1 MMTQGEIESLT
12 IAMEKAASRLEMDIM
27 KDIVRRIKAN
37 EGMTSTAEYQ
47 IDRLRQMGLADDY
60 IKKEI
65 QAYLKVSDDEMDRI
79 FRDVPENEYG
89 KYSSMYQD
97 MGIDQKPFGNHVTI
111 QSMIDSSLRQTAGT
125 FQNIS
130 QTLGFAVQNGGKTE
144 FLPVAEYYQKAL
156 DNAILGVATGAF
168 DYNSAL
174 SRVVKEMTR
183 SGLRTVDY
191 ASGRSYRIESASR
204 MALMTGFSQITGY
217 MNEQVAAELGTDD
230 YEVSYHLGA
239 RPTHQWWQ
247 GRVYSYQELLFVCGL
262 GTVTGLCGINCYHWY
277 EPFIRGVSVRNYTDQ
292 ELDAMIREEN
302 RPRTYQGKEYTAYT
316 ALQKQRKM
324 ELQMRAQRQET
335 VLLKEGGGSPIDILA
350 AQARYRTTMNEYV
363 SFSKAMN
370 MPQQMERVYMDGLGR
385 VAPGRNAVNW
395 AAKRSGTDSLFEK
408 SKLSKILG
416 VGNNKIDFG
425 KIDERSKKSVYNG
438 IKKVFDSF
446 PQLKGHTRRIIYD
459 PNLTAIASSDSI
471 GGVLKL
477 SKRFCDFE
485 QLAKDYERQTK
496 LEWNPKGT
504 TADSIIV
511 HELGHQLDGF
521 LTLKGIWGGQIGR
534 YGTIRTSA
542 AVQRE
547 VLQRLGYYD
556 YIRTERANWRKMGY
570 EGRELN
576 EAVEFS
582 GKEFITNHVSEY
594 AFKNEREFFAECF
607 SEYMTSKKPR
617 EAAKIFGEVLEEIME
632 GL

>member
-292 ELDAMIREEN
+292 ELDAMIQEEN
-302 RPRTYQGKEYTAYT
+302 RPRSYRGREYTTYT

-324 ELQMRAQRQET
+324 ELQMRAQRQEIA
-335 VLLKEGGGSPIDILA
+335 LLKEGGGSTLDILA
-350 AQARYRTTMNEYV
+350 AQARYRTIMNEYV

-385 VAPGRNAVNW
+385 SVKKSVA
-395 AAKRSGTDSLFEK
+395 KKSLFGTIEAR
-408 SKLSKILG
+408 LSKEEKAVTTIRSLG
-416 VGNNKIDFG
+416 KVKKEVIEKEFG
-425 KIDERSKKSVYNG
+425 KIQTDE
-438 IKKVFDSF
+438 
-446 PQLKGHTRRIIYD
+446 II
-459 PNLTAIASSDSI
+459 
-471 GGVLKL
+471 
-477 SKRFCDFE
+477 
-485 QLAKDYERQTK
+485 
-496 LEWNPKGT
+496 
-504 TADSIIV
+504 
-511 HELGHQLDGF
+511 
-521 LTLKGIWGGQIGR
+521 
-534 YGTIRTSA
+534 
-542 AVQRE
+542 
-547 VLQRLGYYD
+547 
-556 YIRTERANWRKMGY
+556 
-570 EGRELN
+570 
-576 EAVEFS
+576 
-582 GKEFITNHVSEY
+582 IT
-594 AFKNEREFFAECF
+594 NEREEHIKSRHPEDYELFQKYGAETVSSPDLMIRDGKNKGTVF
-607 SEYMTSKKPR
+607 MIKRLHGTNLNVVVRVALERDEKGLKNSVMTFYRLR
-617 EAAKIFGEVLEEIME
+617 ERNLRKMIEKNSILIGKDSVLYKRE
-632 GL
+632 

>member
-37 EGMTSTAEYQ
+37 EGLTSTAEYQ

-65 QAYLKVSDDEMDRI
+65 QTYLKVSDDEMDRI
-79 FRDVPENEYG
+79 FRNVPENEYG

-111 QSMIDSSLRQTAGT
+111 QSVIDSSLRQTAGT

-174 SRVVKEMTR
+174 LRVVKEMTR
-183 SGLRTVDY
+183 SGLRTVGY

-204 MALMTGFSQITGY
+204 TALMTGFSQITRY

-247 GRVYSYQELLFVCGL
+247 GRVYSYQDLIYTCGL

-292 ELDAMIREEN
+292 ELDAMIQEEN
-302 RPRTYQGKEYTAYT
+302 RPRSYRGREYTTYT

-324 ELQMRAQRQET
+324 ELQMRAQRQEIA
-335 VLLKEGGGSPIDILA
+335 LLKEGGGSTLDILA
-350 AQARYRTTMNEYV
+350 AQARYRTIMNEYV

-385 VAPGRNAVNW
+385 SVKKSVA
-395 AAKRSGTDSLFEK
+395 KKSLFGTIEAR
-408 SKLSKILG
+408 LSKEEKAVTTIRSLG
-416 VGNNKIDFG
+416 KVKKEVIEKEFG
-425 KIDERSKKSVYNG
+425 KIQTDE
-438 IKKVFDSF
+438 
-446 PQLKGHTRRIIYD
+446 II
-459 PNLTAIASSDSI
+459 
-471 GGVLKL
+471 
-477 SKRFCDFE
+477 
-485 QLAKDYERQTK
+485 
-496 LEWNPKGT
+496 
-504 TADSIIV
+504 
-511 HELGHQLDGF
+511 
-521 LTLKGIWGGQIGR
+521 
-534 YGTIRTSA
+534 
-542 AVQRE
+542 
-547 VLQRLGYYD
+547 
-556 YIRTERANWRKMGY
+556 
-570 EGRELN
+570 
-576 EAVEFS
+576 
-582 GKEFITNHVSEY
+582 IT
-594 AFKNEREFFAECF
+594 NEREEHIKSRHPEDYELFQKYGAETVSSPDLMIRDGKNKGTVF
-607 SEYMTSKKPR
+607 MIKRLHGTNLNVVVRVALERDEKGLKNSVMTFYRLR
-617 EAAKIFGEVLEEIME
+617 ERNLRKMIEKNSILIGKDSVLYKRE
-632 GL
+632 

>member
-37 EGMTSTAEYQ
+37 EGLTSTAEYQ

-65 QAYLKVSDDEMDRI
+65 QTYLKVSDDEMDRI
-79 FRDVPENEYG
+79 FRNVPENEYG

-111 QSMIDSSLRQTAGT
+111 QSVIDSSLRQTAGT

-144 FLPVAEYYQKAL
+144 FLPVVEYYQKAL

-174 SRVVKEMTR
+174 LRVVKEMTR
-183 SGLRTVDY
+183 SGLRTVGY

-204 MALMTGFSQITGY
+204 MALMTGFSQITGH
-217 MNEQVAAELGTDD
+217 MNQQIASELGTDD
-230 YEVSYHLGA
+230 YEVSYHMGA

-247 GRVYSYQELLFVCGL
+247 GRVYSYQDLIYTCGL

-292 ELDAMIREEN
+292 ELDAMIQEEN
-302 RPRTYQGKEYTAYT
+302 RPRSYRGREYTTYT

-324 ELQMRAQRQET
+324 ELQMRAQRQEIA
-335 VLLKEGGGSPIDILA
+335 LLKEGGGSTLDILA
-350 AQARYRTTMNEYV
+350 AQARYRTIMNEYV

-385 VAPGRNAVNW
+385 SVKKSVA
-395 AAKRSGTDSLFEK
+395 KKSLFGTIEAR
-408 SKLSKILG
+408 LSKEEKAVTTIRSLG
-416 VGNNKIDFG
+416 KVKKEVIEKEFG
-425 KIDERSKKSVYNG
+425 KIQTDE
-438 IKKVFDSF
+438 
-446 PQLKGHTRRIIYD
+446 II
-459 PNLTAIASSDSI
+459 
-471 GGVLKL
+471 
-477 SKRFCDFE
+477 
-485 QLAKDYERQTK
+485 
-496 LEWNPKGT
+496 
-504 TADSIIV
+504 
-511 HELGHQLDGF
+511 
-521 LTLKGIWGGQIGR
+521 
-534 YGTIRTSA
+534 
-542 AVQRE
+542 
-547 VLQRLGYYD
+547 
-556 YIRTERANWRKMGY
+556 
-570 EGRELN
+570 
-576 EAVEFS
+576 
-582 GKEFITNHVSEY
+582 IT
-594 AFKNEREFFAECF
+594 NEREEHIKSRHPEDYELFQKYGAETVSSPDLMIRDGKNKGTVF
-607 SEYMTSKKPR
+607 MIKRLHGTNLNVVVRVALERDEKGLKNSVMTFYRLR
-617 EAAKIFGEVLEEIME
+617 ERNLRKMIEKNSILIGKDSVLYKRE
-632 GL
+632 